1 MFKFLQDQ
9 SPGYMQVFIAQGTH
23 MVFTHEQ
30 YIINV
35 LFIGWI
41 WQNIIRLIGRIYT
54 RVCST
59 RLNTKPTD
67 S

>member
-9 SPGYMQVFIAQGTH
+9 SPGYMQVFIAQGTR

-35 LFIGWI
+35 LFIGWR
-41 WQNIIRLIGRIYT
+41 NIIRLIGRIYT